1 MVVQNTNSS
10 AQHDALLMSMI
21 EEMSNQLAKFTEVDK
36 MNKTVNESL
45 TAELEKYKEQIKLNL
60 KQKRINIID
69 LEKEKKALDNVVY
82 KMVPSLYCGN
92 TIVKPHNVLSV
103 IDTEETLKL
112 AEESRLKTHA
122 KQNDPIAKEKKVNI
136 APIDYAFW
144 LPILKP
150 VSKIPPVQSEP
161 VSKEIPRELPDISL
175 VKDSFNKMRSHV
187 NDFENLVSV
196 RTKVTGPNEG
206 SWGFEH
212 IQKAF
217 KKDVKPFVNIL
228 KEYFHMFDQGLQKEI
243 TDMKEFFT
251 HMETEVAKCFVERK
265 TFKIKEKEL
274 IIENARLLEH
284 IISELLKKEN
294 DRLLELII
302 SQDLVHTVV
311 NSLAE
316 IDDYQNMEN
325 SILMNML
332 IEQTREL
339 RPLDSDLDLAY
350 LGMIMLKQS
359 EVVGTKKSLHFTM
372 CSLVDSRES
381 LAWRRGTDSTQ
392 LYNVLEQIPWTNV
405 DYDIMAYTA
414 LTEYMFSVD
423 SVDQLIFK
431 TFIVTMKYPEVGMI
445 MKFREGWVVG
455 DGWVSGGGG
464 GEGWWVLGVRK
475 EGGVLG
481 GELG

>member
-1 MVVQNTNSS
+1 
-10 AQHDALLMSMI
+10 
-21 EEMSNQLAKFTEVDK
+21 
-36 MNKTVNESL
+36 
-45 TAELEKYKEQIKLNL
+45 
-60 KQKRINIID
+60 
-69 LEKEKKALDNVVY
+69 
-82 KMVPSLYCGN
+82 
-92 TIVKPHNVLSV
+92 
-103 IDTEETLKL
+103 
-112 AEESRLKTHA
+112 
-122 KQNDPIAKEKKVNI
+122 
-136 APIDYAFW
+136 
-144 LPILKP
+144 
-150 VSKIPPVQSEP
+150 
-161 VSKEIPRELPDISL
+161 
-175 VKDSFNKMRSHV
+175 MRSHV

-302 SQDLVHTVV
+302 SQDLVHNVV

-316 IDDYQNMEN
+316 IDDYQNMEK

-332 IEQTREL
+332 SRLNLPLVSGLGLLQAHDREPVSSSSL
-339 RPLDSDLDLAY
+339 CRNTWGYSSD

-372 CSLVDSRES
+372 
-381 LAWRRGTDSTQ
+381 
-392 LYNVLEQIPWTNV
+392 
-405 DYDIMAYTA
+405 
-414 LTEYMFSVD
+414 
-423 SVDQLIFK
+423 
-431 TFIVTMKYPEVGMI
+431 
-445 MKFREGWVVG
+445 
-455 DGWVSGGGG
+455 
-464 GEGWWVLGVRK
+464 
-475 EGGVLG
+475 
-481 GELG
+481 